1 MIVDQ
6 RDRFWDDYIEKVIK
20 LGNQRKTVRWFV
32 IHAEKYLHSFPE
44 KELSQHTLED
54 LQYYLEA
61 LGRNKK
67 IKGWQFRQTIDAIKI
82 LLNEMTTLQ
91 WVKTFDWEFW
101 MASCQELEK
110 NHATL
115 ARSNDPLPSANP
127 TGNLLVN
134 RNEINKQF
142 HPLLNRVKTIIRGR
156 NYSIR
161 TEKSYLDWIIRF
173 IGHHDSQDPSA
184 MGAKE
189 VITFLEYLVVQGNV
203 AVSTQN
209 QALNALV
216 FLYSKVLDQPVG
228 ELGEF
233 IRAKR
238 PAQLPV
244 VLTRAE
250 IKGLFEVLDENSFK
264 IMAGLLYGCGMRLM
278 ECIRL
283 RVQDLDFGYHQII
296 IRNAK
301 GNKDRVVPLPEKYR
315 DTLQVHLEK
324 VKQLYQDDLGKG
336 YGEVFLPN
344 ALAKKYPNAAKE
356 WKWQYV
362 FPSSKLSV
370 DPRSEKIRRHHL
382 HENSLQRHIK
392 KSASLAGITKKVNC
406 HALRH
411 SFATHLLEEGYDIR
425 TVQELLGH
433 ADVSTTMI
441 YTHVLNKP
449 GVHVISPVDS
459 L

>member
-1 MIVDQ
+1 MI
-6 RDRFWDDYIEKVIK
+6 
-20 LGNQRKTVRWFV
+20 
-32 IHAEKYLHSFPE
+32 
-44 KELSQHTLED
+44 
-54 LQYYLEA
+54 
-61 LGRNKK
+61 
-67 IKGWQFRQTIDAIKI
+67 
-82 LLNEMTTLQ
+82 TLQ
-91 WVKTFDWEFW
+91 WVQTFDWAFW
-101 MASCQELEK
+101 MASCQGLEQD
-110 NHATL
+110 HATL
-115 ARSNDPLPSANP
+115 ARSNVPLSFANP
-127 TGNLLVN
+127 TVVPIN
-134 RNEINKQF
+134 RDEINKRF
-142 HPLLNRVKTIIRGR
+142 HPLLTRVKTTIRGR

-173 IGHHDSQDPSA
+173 IGHHNSQDPAS

-203 AVSTQN
+203 AVSTQK

-216 FLYSKVLDQPVG
+216 FLYSKVLNQPVG

-250 IKGLFEVLDENSFK
+250 IKGLFDILDENSFK
-264 IMAGLLYGCGMRLM
+264 IMASLLYGCGMRLM

-301 GNKDRVVPLPEKYR
+301 GNKERVVPLPQKYR
-315 DTLQVHLEK
+315 DALQIHLEK
-324 VKQLYQDDLGKG
+324 VRKLHQDDLQRGC
-336 YGEVFLPN
+336 GEVYLPN
-344 ALAKKYPNAAKE
+344 ALAKKYPHAPKE
-356 WKWQYV
+356 WQWQYV
-362 FPSSKLSV
+362 FPSGKLSV
-370 DPRSEKIRRHHL
+370 DPRTKKIRRHHL
-382 HENSLQRHIK
+382 HESSLQRHIK

-433 ADVSTTMI
+433 SDVSTTMI

-449 GVHVISPVDS
+449 GVHVISPMDS